1 MRLLA
6 VLALLGAAAFVAW
19 RLTKGPVDDSPRS
32 RRLAEL
38 AVAVLTLVMV
48 AAAVYVAHLLG
59 IFSVPLVALLFVPFG
74 LAIRWLLVATR
85 DSRRRGELDRAAAGG
100 GPWARLVLPTLVALA
115 VAVAVLGVIVGGLVG
130 PH

>member
-1 MRLLA
+1 M
-6 VLALLGAAAFVAW
+6 VLLGATCAAALAVWYLAMGRPHS
-19 RLTKGPVDDSPRS
+19 RLRS
-32 RRLAEL
+32 RTLAEF
-38 AVAVLTLVMV
+38 AWAVLTLALL
-48 AAAVYVAHLLG
+48 AAAVYAAHLLG

-115 VAVAVLGVIVGGLVG
+115 VVVAVLGVIVGGLVG